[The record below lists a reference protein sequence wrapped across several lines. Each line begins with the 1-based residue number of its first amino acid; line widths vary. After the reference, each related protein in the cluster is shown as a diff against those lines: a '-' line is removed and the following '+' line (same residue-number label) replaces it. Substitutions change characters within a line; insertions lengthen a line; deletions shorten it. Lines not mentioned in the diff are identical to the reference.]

1 MTNTTGT
8 QMPTLLDV
16 EGVAAYLKVS
26 TKHVYTLINERQI
39 KAVKIGQSWKMRDTD
54 VAEYVNGLFER

>member
-1 MTNTTGT
+1 
-8 QMPTLLDV
+8 MPTLLDV